1 MTTQKFLKPD
11 SNRHS
16 FWVAFKTGLPLAV
29 VGAVGFFL
37 LIWAVNIHHINPS
50 DYSKFQYVYIH
61 MQEFMPFTQVCEALY
76 GAAMAILIFSFQM
89 RKKAATFYFT
99 LGIRRKTLF
108 FSRFAAGLLLV
119 FIPVI
124 ITAFADM
131 IFNINTF
138 GLKPGTVGAGLYF
151 MLGFCTV
158 GFVGY
163 SAGTLACALSG
174 TLLEGSLLSTVLL
187 CGPSLMITL
196 LNQLMKVFLAGN
208 TYGVQIGMTIT
219 PGKNPSLFN
228 MLRDYNPLVFFTG
241 GLEQYSAKWVDG
253 TGVFTGRPMLP
264 VNPTVTL
271 VWVLIGVGV
280 TLLALN
286 FFLRRRAEI
295 GGQMGN
301 SRVVNYI
308 ISFMLGFTAFS
319 LIACAYDSGLDMVW
333 CLLLATLAFILIFA
347 VTHLILRRNLR
358 LLLKDAVGLPVELAL
373 TFVVFIMLVT
383 GLFGYSSWLPAVSD
397 VKKMTISYQGDPGNV
412 KMNGMFVNALY
423 YGFEGDVF
431 CTAQKDIQLAVGLHK
446 ELIEAG
452 RPQLRGDGVT
462 KLDRSSAIP
471 VGVEVT
477 YTLKDGSTMS
487 RAYDRTTMGTITDM
501 LSLDNTDAVHQQ
513 MIDQITGS
521 YSPFKKDNIYL
532 TDRYYSKF
540 IKISI
545 ENRPALLAA
554 IKKDRLALSIEQRY
568 YPSEQPLGVLF
579 FSDQTAEQPDFGNNL
594 DDITNKVLLTP
605 DYVNTLAFL
614 KANKVEMPSADIEP
628 DITSIDFVHYSAMG
642 QYYVP
647 SKYFIGILTN
657 FVPLSDEKL
666 NHEKYTVDDQSK
678 INELLPKL
686 QNARFT
692 LGGGYI
698 AVYKLKGKEQYVTMF
713 LPSADAPDYIKQNVK

>member
-174 TLLEGSLLSTVLL
+174 TLLEGSLFSAVLL

-208 TYGVQIGMTIT
+208 TYGVQIGREIV
-219 PGKNPSLFN
+219 PGKNPSLFDI
-228 MLRDYNPLVFFTG
+228 LRDYNPLVLFTS
-241 GLEQYSAKWVDG
+241 GLEQYTGKRADG
-253 TGVFTGRPMLP
+253 LGLFTGRPILP

-271 VWVLIGVGV
+271 AWVLIGVGV

-319 LIACAYDSGLDMVW
+319 LIACAYDSGFDMVW
-333 CLLLATLAFILIFA
+333 CLLLATIAFILIFA

-358 LLLKDAVGLPVELAL
+358 LLLKDAIGLPVELAL
-373 TFVVFIMLVT
+373 TFVVFIVLAT
-383 GLFGYSSWLPAVSD
+383 GLFGYSSWLPATSD
-397 VKKMTISYQGDPGNV
+397 VKKMTISYQGDPKFTDG
-412 KMNGMFVNALY
+412 GAAFGGLY
-423 YGFEGDVF
+423 YDFDGDAT
-431 CTAQKDIQLAVGLHK
+431 CTTPKDIKLAVGLHK
-446 ELIEAG
+446 ELIEEG
-452 RPQLRGDGVT
+452 RPQLRGNGVIN
-462 KLDRSSAIP
+462 LDRSSVIP
-471 VGVEVT
+471 IGVEVT
-477 YTLKDGSTMS
+477 YILKDGSTVS
-487 RAYDRTTMGTITDM
+487 RAYDRTTMGVAADM
-501 LSLDNTDAVHQQ
+501 LSLDSTDAVHKQ
-513 MIDQITGS
+513 MIESISGK
-521 YSPFKKDNIYL
+521 YSQFGQSSIYL
-532 TDRYYSKF
+532 VDRYYSGFK
-540 IKISI
+540 KLSI
-545 ENRPALLAA
+545 ENRPALLEA
-554 IKKDRLALSIEQRY
+554 IQKDILSLSIQQRY
-568 YPSEQPLGVLF
+568 YPTSQPLGVLLF
-579 FSDQTAEQPDFGNNL
+579 TNQTEAEPNL
-594 DDITNKVLLTP
+594 ENIDYLTNKVLLTP

-642 QYYVP
+642 QYCVP

-657 FVPLSDEKL
+657 FVPLSDDKL

-678 INELLPKL
+678 ISELLPKL

-698 AVYKLKGKEQYVTMF
+698 AVYKPKGKDQYVTMF